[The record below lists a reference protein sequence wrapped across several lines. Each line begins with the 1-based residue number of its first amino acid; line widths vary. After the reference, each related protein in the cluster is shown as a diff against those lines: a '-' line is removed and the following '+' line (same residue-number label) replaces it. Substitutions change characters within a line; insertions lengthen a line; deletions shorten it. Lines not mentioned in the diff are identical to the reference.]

1 MNEIHHQPLRIGAVN
16 YLNTKPLVFGL
27 PQLLPS
33 AELSYDYPSR
43 LADSLADGQLD
54 IALVPSI
61 ELASHPEWS
70 IVSDACI
77 GCLGP
82 VLSVKLMFRVP
93 PAEVRRLALDE
104 GSRTSAV
111 LAQILLNELYAVR
124 PELTALPLGC
134 EPEETESDAVLVIG
148 DRAIRTPESKFV
160 EVWDLG
166 DRWCRWAEL
175 PFVFAMWVARPGVLT
190 ETAGAA
196 LAAARDRGCKN
207 LQAIALQQSIA
218 MQLPQQLVEEYL
230 CRNLHYRLG
239 AKQRS
244 GLELYYR
251 KAAEMGLI
259 HTIPQG
265 TLDDCQIKHCR
276 LA

>member
-1 MNEIHHQPLRIGAVN
+1 MIRPLEPKWHVGHDRR
-16 YLNTKPLVFGL
+16 
-27 PQLLPS
+27 S
-33 AELSYDYPSR
+33 AT
-43 LADSLADGQLD
+43 
-54 IALVPSI
+54 IACAP
-61 ELASHPEWS
+61 
-70 IVSDACI
+70 
-77 GCLGP
+77 
-82 VLSVKLMFRVP
+82 
-93 PAEVRRLALDE
+93 
-104 GSRTSAV
+104 TSSS
-111 LAQILLNELYAVR
+111 
-124 PELTALPLGC
+124 P
-134 EPEETESDAVLVIG
+134 
-148 DRAIRTPESKFV
+148 DRAA
-160 EVWDLG
+160 G
-166 DRWCRWAEL
+166 DHSSSCA
-175 PFVFAMWVARPGVLT
+175 
-190 ETAGAA
+190 AGAAA